1 MASVPGTV
9 TIYVVCCAESDDGGP
24 SHDWLWEP
32 PSLPNSTWI
41 YDADHHIITFLFSS
55 DFDDTMPW
63 SMVPIMINLSTS
75 GTWKNLCLTAYSLR
89 NQVNLQLGGSS
100 LTFLGIFWSS
110 CPTPNLTGGVALKA
124 SHFSISSPK
133 IECKV
138 QILIISP
145 LIKLS
150 GALGSVTKFSLDL
163 DSSWTFI
170 STLLQSNL
178 ELHLNSQLE
187 RTIQFSL

>member
-1 MASVPGTV
+1 MLYLSVIV
-9 TIYVVCCAESDDGGP
+9 NFCNMKK
-24 SHDWLWEP
+24 
-32 PSLPNSTWI
+32 SL
-41 YDADHHIITFLFSS
+41 F
-55 DFDDTMPW
+55 
-63 SMVPIMINLSTS
+63 
-75 GTWKNLCLTAYSLR
+75 LTAYSLW
-89 NQVNLQLGGSS
+89 NQVLLQLGGGSS
-100 LTFLGIFWSS
+100 TFLGIFWSF
-110 CPTPNLTGGVALKA
+110 CPTPKLTGGVALKA
-124 SHFSISSPK
+124 SHFWISSQK

-138 QILIISP
+138 QILPFSP

-187 RTIQFSL
+187 QTFDFW